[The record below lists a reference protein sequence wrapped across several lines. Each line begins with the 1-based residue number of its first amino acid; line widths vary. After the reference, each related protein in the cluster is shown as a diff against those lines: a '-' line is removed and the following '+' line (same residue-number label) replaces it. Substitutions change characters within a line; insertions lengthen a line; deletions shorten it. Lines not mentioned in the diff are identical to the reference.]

1 MGEAGG
7 GLRLFLV
14 SSVFLGPGLRQ
25 AARLAGLVTMIWAW
39 SSGGSCPRQARLLN
53 ISSELSL
60 SHSPHPEANTPLS
73 PAGSWPPSV
82 LICDFILPPNGGSN
96 SELGSCPTG
105 PAPSFSSLGSLLL
118 FERILAGSA
127 LPLSIWCC
135 MSRCVGPA
143 GLELARQGSQQ
154 AANPLQQWTGNPDC

>member
-1 MGEAGG
+1 MGEGGG

-25 AARLAGLVTMIWAW
+25 TARLAGLVTMIRAW

-82 LICDFILPPNGGSN
+82 LICDFILPQMGGVTRSWALVQLVPHHL
-96 SELGSCPTG
+96 SPPWAVC
-105 PAPSFSSLGSLLL
+105 FSSRGFSLGRPSLSPSGV
-118 FERILAGSA
+118 ACPA
-127 LPLSIWCC
+127 AW
-135 MSRCVGPA
+135 GP
-143 GLELARQGSQQ
+143 
-154 AANPLQQWTGNPDC
+154 